1 MTDGATRSPL
11 AKAGVAEMPEETRA
25 KMRIMLVDD
34 EPRMH
39 TLVARI
45 AKDAG
50 YDFVGAED
58 GARALDVYE
67 REKPDLV
74 ILDVMMP
81 GLDGFQVCRR
91 LRERGA
97 TEPVIFLSAKGDIV
111 DKGVGF
117 DAGGDDYLVK
127 PFDFDE
133 LMARVRAMVRRG
145 GERASSVMTSGD
157 LMLDSAS
164 RYVERGGKE
173 ISLTAK
179 EFDILEYL
187 MQNEGKVLS
196 RDKLSNHIW
205 NYDYDG
211 GSNVIDVYVHHLRK
225 KIDDGFDEKKIITV
239 KGAGYMVK

>member
-1 MTDGATRSPL
+1 
-11 AKAGVAEMPEETRA
+11 
-25 KMRIMLVDD
+25 MRILVVEDQKDLNEIIVRKLTSEHYTVDACYSGD
-34 EPRMH
+34 E
-39 TLVARI
+39 
-45 AKDAG
+45 
-50 YDFVGAED
+50 
-58 GARALDVYE
+58 ALDFLRCAEY
-67 REKPDLV
+67 DGV
-74 ILDVMMP
+74 ILDIMLPGITGLGVLREMRAAHDSTPVLMLTALGTVEDRVA
-81 GLDGFQVCRR
+81 GLDA
-91 LRERGA
+91 GA
-97 TEPVIFLSAKGDIV
+97 
-111 DKGVGF
+111 
-117 DAGGDDYLVK
+117 DDYLVK

-196 RDKLSNHIW
+196 RVKLSNHIW

>member
-1 MTDGATRSPL
+1 
-11 AKAGVAEMPEETRA
+11 
-25 KMRIMLVDD
+25 MRILVVEDQKDLNEIIVRKLTSEHYTVDACYSGD
-34 EPRMH
+34 E
-39 TLVARI
+39 
-45 AKDAG
+45 
-50 YDFVGAED
+50 
-58 GARALDVYE
+58 ALDFLRCAEY
-67 REKPDLV
+67 DGV
-74 ILDVMMP
+74 ILDIMLPGITGLGVLREMRAAHDSTPVLMLTALGTVEDRVA
-81 GLDGFQVCRR
+81 GLDA
-91 LRERGA
+91 GA
-97 TEPVIFLSAKGDIV
+97 
-111 DKGVGF
+111 
-117 DAGGDDYLVK
+117 DDYLVK

-225 KIDDGFDEKKIITV
+225 KIDDGFNEKKIITV

>member
-1 MTDGATRSPL
+1 
-11 AKAGVAEMPEETRA
+11 
-25 KMRIMLVDD
+25 MRILVVEDQKDLNEIIVRKLTSEHYTVDACYSGD
-34 EPRMH
+34 E
-39 TLVARI
+39 
-45 AKDAG
+45 
-50 YDFVGAED
+50 
-58 GARALDVYE
+58 ALDFLRCAEY
-67 REKPDLV
+67 DGV
-74 ILDVMMP
+74 ILDIMLPGITGLGVLREMRAAHDSTPVLMLTALGTVEDRVA
-81 GLDGFQVCRR
+81 GLDA
-91 LRERGA
+91 GA
-97 TEPVIFLSAKGDIV
+97 
-111 DKGVGF
+111 
-117 DAGGDDYLVK
+117 DDYLVK

>member
-1 MTDGATRSPL
+1 
-11 AKAGVAEMPEETRA
+11 
-25 KMRIMLVDD
+25 MRILVVEDQKDLNEIIVRKLTSEHYTVDACYSGD
-34 EPRMH
+34 E
-39 TLVARI
+39 
-45 AKDAG
+45 
-50 YDFVGAED
+50 
-58 GARALDVYE
+58 ALDFLRCAEY
-67 REKPDLV
+67 DGV
-74 ILDVMMP
+74 ILDIMLPGITGLGVLREMRATHDSTPVLMLTALGTVEDRVA
-81 GLDGFQVCRR
+81 GLDA
-91 LRERGA
+91 GA
-97 TEPVIFLSAKGDIV
+97 
-111 DKGVGF
+111 
-117 DAGGDDYLVK
+117 DDYLVK

-133 LMARVRAMVRRG
+133 LMARVRAMIRRG